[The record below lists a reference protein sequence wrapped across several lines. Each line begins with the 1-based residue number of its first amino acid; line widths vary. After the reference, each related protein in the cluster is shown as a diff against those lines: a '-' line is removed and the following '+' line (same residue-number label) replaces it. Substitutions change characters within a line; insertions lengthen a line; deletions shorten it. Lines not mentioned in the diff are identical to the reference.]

1 MMKWSLLAAGAG
13 LALLVASWV
22 MARDSTETFKTYRT
36 GGVSFEY
43 PASWDVVVP
52 SAPSQGP
59 SQVLVHA
66 STDRLQDPCRHSP
79 GQVTCG
85 SPLTRLSRS
94 GALITLYRRGLVT
107 TQDFANLP
115 GQPAT
120 IGGRRAKVQIRRPGT
135 CETVGGDFT
144 MLALIDSDRTDQ
156 YLVKS
161 CLRDSDGSGERD
173 ARRLL
178 SSIHFDPEA

>member
-1 MMKWSLLAAGAG
+1 MMWSLLVAGAG
-13 LALLVASWV
+13 LALLVAAWI
-22 MARDSTETFKTYRT
+22 MGRDSAESFKTYRT

-43 PASWDVVVP
+43 PASWDVVEP
-52 SAPSQGP
+52 SAQSQGP

-66 STDRLQDPCRHSP
+66 STDRLKDPCRHSP
-79 GQVTCG
+79 GEVTCG

-107 TQDFANLP
+107 GDFADVP

-120 IGGRRAKVQIRRPGT
+120 IGGRRARIQIRRPGT
-135 CETVGGDFT
+135 CEEVGGDFT
-144 MLALIDSDRTDQ
+144 LLALIDSDQTNQ
-156 YLVKS
+156 YLVIS

-173 ARRLL
+173 TRRLL